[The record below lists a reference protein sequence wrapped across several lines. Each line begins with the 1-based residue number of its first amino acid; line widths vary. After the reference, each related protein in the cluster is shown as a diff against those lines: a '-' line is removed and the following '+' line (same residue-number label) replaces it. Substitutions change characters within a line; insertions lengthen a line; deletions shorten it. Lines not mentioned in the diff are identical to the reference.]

1 MTTRPDDPATPAV
14 LQWGR
19 PVESEEI
26 AAYETIRRHRVPP
39 ELRELWQR
47 VGTIVWR
54 DGTRRLRLLSP
65 VEALDRR
72 GLIAEYTRGWF
83 DRLPDNRVARL
94 RTQLGSVD
102 VIAETTDRE
111 PVTLLND
118 ADPRVLPACCSA
130 SRHHSRW
137 MPLGDEPMIGRLS
150 RLILG
155 DGHAVTK

>member
-1 MTTRPDDPATPAV
+1 MTTRPDDPVTPVV
-14 LQWGR
+14 LQWGQ
-19 PVESEEI
+19 PVESEQI

-39 ELRELWQR
+39 DLRELWQR

-54 DGTRRLRLLSP
+54 DGARRLRLLSP

-83 DRLPDNRVARL
+83 DRLPEPQAERL
-94 RTQLGSVD
+94 RTEVGVVD

-118 ADPRVLPACCSA
+118 ADPRLLPACCSA
-130 SRHHSRW
+130 TRQQFRW
-137 MPLGDEPMIGRLS
+137 LSVRQEPVIGRLS

-155 DGHAVTK
+155 DGHMMVK